1 MEIMSEFKVGDEVII
16 IRKTSGYLGK
26 LKVGDSAKIDCFFFD
41 NAGQKISARMT
52 FDSNSISCYHNLENI
67 KLAKPKWS
75 IYNNGLPWEKLS
87 DKQKGKLLVADNNGI
102 MFRGFSTSGRP
113 KFNLYNEVY
122 TAIKD
127 EPVKPTMAELFL
139 IDWQDCEFSLQKA
152 IDCMIAIGW
161 NKPC

>member
-1 MEIMSEFKVGDEVII
+1 MSEFKVGDEVII

-87 DKQKGKLLVADNNGI
+87 NKQKGKLLLAAHSGVKFFKFYNI
-102 MFRGFSTSGRP
+102 TPTFSDYSH
-113 KFNLYNEVY
+113 VY
-122 TAIKD
+122 TAIKP
-127 EPVKPTMAELFL
+127 EPVKPEPTMEELFVADWEECASL
-139 IDWQDCEFSLQKA
+139 IRTFPKR
-152 IDCMIAIGW
+152 MIAKGW
-161 NKPC
+161 TKPCK